1 MKALIITYSKFGHTK
16 MLGQTIAD
24 TIAECLNADGNAQSI
39 SMDEIDI
46 ATLADADLVIMGSP
60 THRMNLPEDVRVKL
74 RTLPRKSLRGKK
86 MAAFD
91 TSYKMS
97 GWLNLLTASKKISRK
112 LKKLGAKRVVP
123 PETFHVMESKGP
135 LYDGEIE
142 RAQEWARLVGEKSEA

>member
-1 MKALIITYSKFGHTK
+1 MKTLVIHYSKFGNTQKVAEAMAAALETK
-16 MLGQTIAD
+16 
-24 TIAECLNADGNAQSI
+24 GNAQVVSLDAL
-39 SMDEIDI
+39 SP
-46 ATLADADLVIMGSP
+46 ADYQGADLVIMGSP

-74 RTLPRKSLRGKK
+74 HTLPRKSLCDKK

-97 GWLNLLTASKKISRK
+97 GWLNLLTASKKLSRK

>member
-1 MKALIITYSKFGHTK
+1 MNTLVIHYSKFGNTQK
-16 MLGQTIAD
+16 V
-24 TIAECLNADGNAQSI
+24 AEAMAAALEPKGNAQVVSL
-39 SMDEIDI
+39 D
-46 ATLADADLVIMGSP
+46 ALTPADFQEADLVIMGSP
-60 THRMNLPEDVRVKL
+60 THRMNLPEDVRIKL

-97 GWLNLLTASKKISRK
+97 GWLNLLTASKKLSRK
-112 LKKLGAKRVVP
+112 LKRLGGKHVVP

-142 RAQEWARLVGEKSEA
+142 RAQNWARLIGEKSEA

>member
-1 MKALIITYSKFGHTK
+1 MNTLVIHYSKFGNTK
-16 MLGQTIAD
+16 KVAEAMAAALEPKGSAQVVSLDALTPAD
-24 TIAECLNADGNAQSI
+24 FQE
-39 SMDEIDI
+39 
-46 ATLADADLVIMGSP
+46 ADLVIMGSP
-60 THRMNLPEDVRVKL
+60 THRMNLPEDVRIKL

-97 GWLNLLTASKKISRK
+97 GWLNLLTASKKLSRK
-112 LKKLGAKRVVP
+112 LKRLGGKRVVP

-142 RAQEWARLVGEKSEA
+142 RAQNWARLIGKKSAA